1 METLSTAFR
10 DIAKQVMLIS
20 KSPAVITEENVYQQA
35 DKNIT
40 PFLDQMVGSLVL
52 PGSGVDGLNNL
63 EDLYSKAKTGK
74 SCLLLLEHYSNM
86 DLSLFC
92 YLVERAGGKGREIAD
107 SVIAIA
113 GMKLNEDNPIVSAW
127 ASAYTKIV
135 IYPSRSIHGLGLDS
149 KKNKEELTRSIA
161 INRAAMKTLNDLKYK
176 GRLVLLFPSGTRY
189 RPWDPSSKKGVREMD
204 SYVKSF
210 DYMCLVSI
218 NGQVLHVNQGEM
230 MDDPV
235 TKDVVRLGV
244 GPVLSCREFREKAK
258 AEADADSLADT
269 KQAVANSIME
279 ELEKMHV
286 VGEEIRKRYL

>member
-1 METLSTAFR
+1 
-10 DIAKQVMLIS
+10 
-20 KSPAVITEENVYQQA
+20 
-35 DKNIT
+35 
-40 PFLDQMVGSLVL
+40 
-52 PGSGVDGLNNL
+52 
-63 EDLYSKAKTGK
+63 
-74 SCLLLLEHYSNM
+74 
-86 DLSLFC
+86 
-92 YLVERAGGKGREIAD
+92 
-107 SVIAIA
+107 
-113 GMKLNEDNPIVSAW
+113 
-127 ASAYTKIV
+127 
-135 IYPSRSIHGLGLDS
+135 
-149 KKNKEELTRSIA
+149 
-161 INRAAMKTLNDLKYK
+161 
-176 GRLVLLFPSGTRY
+176 
-189 RPWDPSSKKGVREMD
+189 MD